1 MGCAASS
8 NANLVLDAIQQQ
20 KTNASTPSTVVDG
33 IEEEACKWSFFI
45 SHKQKETAT
54 YAEKLCSSLE
64 KLCGHS
70 NVWLDVNMPDK
81 SLKGMEE
88 GVKLSQS
95 FVAIISDTYFESK
108 YCCKEMFWALKY
120 NKPIILCHPLETNV
134 GEALKHANCPKEVR
148 AIDSIPLYR
157 GDADMWESKVKR
169 IQEAAFRPTP
179 QLVTTLTTPPA
190 VQPQHAKPAQGSAV
204 HSIPISE
211 EFIISGDNV
220 LLTDEK
226 LGEGGF
232 AVVLKG
238 KYHGTPVA
246 VKKMLSLDK
255 MNLAVVKR
263 EAKMLFQLRH
273 PNVMQCY
280 GLVQNDPVHL
290 LVVELCL
297 RGSLFDV
304 LHSEAG
310 KKELE
315 IDSMIAITRGI
326 ANGMT
331 YLHSKKIIH
340 GDLKSLNV
348 LMTSN
353 MQPKLADFGSSHATR
368 TTIATSTTDVS
379 RLSMSPC
386 WAAPELFDYGAG
398 KTEASDVYA
407 YAITCWEVFTLN
419 VPYENMDSTQ
429 IVAYVQSSRRPP
441 LPNNITKEHRDLIDR
456 CWAHDSS
463 KRPKFSDIQA
473 AIVETDGNDSGNF
486 VVKKIQSQKKETH
499 DSASS
504 DKGGSSDNAQ
514 NAALANEE
522 EDKGDSSEDFEDRE
536 DILELLKDLEKLGV
550 DDPAVVADTFERLRS
565 YDDSEQ
571 VRFFHRRGTHIRAV
585 EEMKKHSDS
594 RDIHR
599 YCIGFF
605 LNIST
610 EHPGILRDAVD
621 NGLIDCLMNSLEKF
635 NDTEILRVT
644 INMFVT
650 ACMRGRTGTNCR
662 LMHKAGF
669 VEKIF
674 EILRT
679 FSSNI
684 SIVVQCFRSLG
695 AFAANDSTRSEYVA
709 DNFGDEFISAM
720 KNALENNLDNKD
732 LAEYAAWSCAC
743 MLKFSENLKAKALEA
758 GIAEIAERL
767 HEKHP
772 SLDDPGLLLERL
784 GKTPLPRQSKAN
796 NEDKSDVEE
805 EEALLAKLLGL
816 GGAGE
821 KGKELKRLLSD
832 LARELQTRGGP
843 TRASQEDSDLEEEDR
858 KASNKDYSEMEA
870 CMEDIADELNN
881 KEHDKECDVE
891 LIADQLR
898 KLMNLA
904 AKPDIARKLA
914 HELDAFNSIMK
925 RSMAAF
931 PEHIRLLDNAASFA
945 HNVLVTGD
953 DREQNKMCKTARNAD
968 LHVILH
974 TSVKRFMHGGTKEAG
989 ELVLTLLTTI
999 TLMLRLSHTDSFC
1012 RDFCNSN
1019 LAEDVKFC
1027 MENYPDHQQLQTRGC
1042 VVFGNLSADNEKRS
1056 AQLHELGVTE
1066 FVMGRLKRDIEN
1078 DTVQTDVQNTIHYG
1092 LWVLRIMARNSQ
1104 ARREY
1109 LLEHG
1114 VESLCESAKARW
1126 PDEDDVLE
1134 EADRLMARLRGEE

>member
-33 IEEEACKWSFFI
+33 IEEACKWSFFI
-45 SHKQKETAT
+45 SHRQKETAL
-54 YAEKLCSSLE
+54 YAEKLCSSLG
-64 KLCGHS
+64 GHS

-95 FVAIISDTYFESK
+95 FVAIISDTYFESE
-108 YCCKEMFWALKY
+108 YCCKEMTWALKY
-120 NKPIILCHPLETNV
+120 NKPITLCHPLDINV
-134 GEALKHANCPKEVR
+134 GAALKHANCPKEVR

-169 IQEAAFRPTP
+169 IQEVALRPTP

-190 VQPQHAKPAQGSAV
+190 AQPQLAKPARGPAV

-238 KYHGTPVA
+238 KYHGTAVA

-310 KKELE
+310 KKELG
-315 IDSMIAITRGI
+315 IDSMIAITKGI

-368 TTIATSTTDVS
+368 TTIATSATDVS

-407 YAITCWEVFTLN
+407 YAITCWEVFTLS

-486 VVKKIQSQKKETH
+486 VVKKIQREKKETH

-514 NAALANEE
+514 NAAQANE

-536 DILELLKDLEKLGV
+536 DILELLEDLEKLGV
-550 DDPAVVADTFERLRS
+550 DDPAVVADCFERLRS

-585 EEMKKHSDS
+585 QEMKKHSDS

-599 YCIGFF
+599 YCIGYI
-605 LNIST
+605 LNMSS
-610 EHPGILRDAVD
+610 EHPGIMRDAVD

-635 NDTEILRVT
+635 DDTEILRVT
-644 INMFVT
+644 INMFVV
-650 ACMRGRTGTNCR
+650 ACMRGRTGINCR

-669 VEKIF
+669 AEKIF

-679 FSSNI
+679 FSSNM
-684 SIVVQCFRSLG
+684 SIVVLCFRSLG
-695 AFAANDSTRSEYVA
+695 AFAADNSDRSKYVA

-720 KNALENNLDNKD
+720 NNALENNLDNKN

-743 MLKFSENLKAKALEA
+743 MLRFSENLKAKALEA
-758 GIAEIAERL
+758 GIAELAERL

-772 SLDDPGLLLERL
+772 SLKDPGMLLERL
-784 GKTPLPRQSKAN
+784 GKTPLPRQSNAN
-796 NEDKSDVEE
+796 NEDESDVEE
-805 EEALLAKLLGL
+805 EEEASLAKLLGL
-816 GGAGE
+816 GGAGK

-832 LARELQTRGGP
+832 LARELQTRREP
-843 TRASQEDSDLEEEDR
+843 TRASQEDSDSEVEDR
-858 KASNKDYSEMEA
+858 KASSKDYSEMED
-870 CMEDIADELNN
+870 CMEDIAAELNN
-881 KEHDKECDVE
+881 KEHDKECDAE
-891 LIADQLR
+891 LIANQLR

-914 HELDAFNSIMK
+914 LELDAFNSIIK
-925 RSMAAF
+925 RSMEAC
-931 PEHIRLLDNAASFA
+931 PEHIRLLDNAASCA
-945 HNVLVTGD
+945 HNVLLTGD
-953 DREQNKMCKTARNAD
+953 DREQKQMCRTARNVD

-989 ELVLTLLTTI
+989 ELVASLLTTI
-999 TLMLRLSHTDSFC
+999 TIMLRHLPAESFR
-1012 RDFCNSN
+1012 RDVFNSN
-1019 LAEDVKFC
+1019 LAGDVKLC
-1027 MENYPDHQQLQTRGC
+1027 VENYPDHQKLQTRGC
-1042 VVFGNLSADNEKRS
+1042 VIFGKLSADNEIRS

-1066 FVMGRLKRDIEN
+1066 FVMGRLKRDIES
-1078 DTVQTDVQNTIHYG
+1078 DTAQTDVQNTIHFG

-1114 VESLCESAKARW
+1114 VESLSESAKARC
-1126 PDEDDVLE
+1126 PDDDDVLE
-1134 EADRLMARLRGEE
+1134 EADKLLARLRGEEED